1 MEQSIRLERRFAII
15 DEWLLDLDIS
25 DRAVRLYAVL
35 ARYADSETHKAYPSR
50 GTLAERLRCSKAS
63 VDRAA
68 QELVDAGAMTKKQ
81 RHNSSVIY
89 TLQVSSSLQR
99 GVITDDEGG
108 SAPVTRGVLTGDDL
122 TRTTELEP
130 NNDISKKAKQVPSDW
145 KPSPEF
151 AIECNEKFPT
161 LTIANEVEAFIDYHT
176 ANGSTFKDF
185 NAAFRTWCR
194 NAVKFQAPKTVIHQ
208 QQQSKSPHVGGLRDW
223 VQEMHDMGEHF
234 ECREGEFGCK

>member
-1 MEQSIRLERRFAII
+1 
-15 DEWLLDLDIS
+15 
-25 DRAVRLYAVL
+25 V
-35 ARYADSETHKAYPSR
+35 SR
-50 GTLAERLRCSKAS
+50 GGLT
-63 VDRAA
+63 
-68 QELVDAGAMTKKQ
+68 
-81 RHNSSVIY
+81 
-89 TLQVSSSLQR
+89 
-99 GVITDDEGG
+99 
-108 SAPVTRGVLTGDDL
+108 PVTRGVDTGDDL

-208 QQQSKSPHVGGLRDW
+208 QQQSKSPHVGGPRIGLGRCMIW
-223 VQEMHDMGEHF
+223 VSILSAGRVSSDASDT
-234 ECREGEFGCK
+234 RNVLWVVAD